1 MKKLCATTFLMVSLG
16 LLTACQ
22 DNSNDK
28 MEPEPTQQS
37 IPEVMDNAGEALS
50 DTADA
55 IEQQVDETLNPE
67 PTMGERIGEQI
78 DEAGDRLEDGLNTA
92 NDAIEENLDAAGD
105 RIGEA
110 YEGSKDYLQEKGEQA
125 RDAAA
130 EARDNLE
137 QRMKD
142 E

>member
-50 DTADA
+50 DTADT
-55 IEQQVDETLNPE
+55 IEQKVDETLNPE
-67 PTMGERIGEQI
+67 PTMGERIGEHI
-78 DEAGDRLEDGLNTA
+78 DAAGDRLEEGL
-92 NDAIEENLDAAGD
+92 DAASDKLDAAGE
-105 RIGEA
+105 RMGEA
-110 YEGSKDYLQEKGEQA
+110 YEDSKDYLQEKGDQA

-130 EARDNLE
+130 DARDNLE